1 VKESTLPEEDMIES
15 KVRRGVDRRTFVHA
29 SHTPE
34 NALTWRTKGQR
45 SHVLWPWRE
54 AVNRKFAERPRCLR
68 LAWILDFLF
77 GDDGFAFATD
87 AWFERKIGLPINKV
101 QETLLALE
109 RGEAII
115 RASAI
120 VDDKAQRR
128 IWPSSL
134 IIPPTVGDMDTPH
147 PGTKTPPTVG
157 GHTKYYRKNSRENG
171 LSTTARAA
179 LRDAEL
185 RESKTQDREWI
196 RANGAMAEGPAKP
209 HPSLPSSP
217 RGEDL

>member
-1 VKESTLPEEDMIES
+1 MKELKLSEEDASES
-15 KVRRGVDRRTFVHA
+15 EAKQRPDRRTFVHA

-34 NALTWRTKGQR
+34 NAVTWRTKGQR

-54 AVNRKFAERPRCLR
+54 AVSRKFAERPRCLR
-68 LAWILDFLF
+68 LAWLLDHLF
-77 GDDGFAFATD
+77 GDYGFAFPTD
-87 AWFERKIGLPINKV
+87 AWVERKIGLPINKV

-120 VDDKAQRR
+120 VDDRAQRR
-128 IWPSSL
+128 IWPNSL
-134 IIPPTVGDMDTPH
+134 II
-147 PGTKTPPTVG
+147 PPTVG
-157 GHTKYYRKNSRENG
+157 GHTKYYRKSSRENG

-179 LRDAEL
+179 QRDAEL
-185 RESKTQDREWI
+185 RESKTQNCERM
-196 RANGAMAEGPAKP
+196 RANGAMAEGPAQP